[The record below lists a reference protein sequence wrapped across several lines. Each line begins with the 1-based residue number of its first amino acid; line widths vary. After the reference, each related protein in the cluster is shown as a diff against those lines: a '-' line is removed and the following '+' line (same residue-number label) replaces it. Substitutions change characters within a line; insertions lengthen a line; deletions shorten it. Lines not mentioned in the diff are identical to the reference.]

1 MKKYELKTYEQI
13 KEKALR
19 LLEFRAH
26 SEGELFQKLRQQ
38 GASEEHIEQV
48 LAFCREYGFVN
59 DEDFAIRKAR
69 DLQNIKKFGKHRI
82 MQELRAKGISGELAN
97 MAVSQL
103 DFEENDLKPMIEKKL
118 KGDFDKKN
126 IDKCIRYFIY
136 RGYDFGQ
143 IKNCIE
149 ELKGEIDDL

>member
-1 MKKYELKTYEQI
+1 MKKYELKTYEQV

-26 SEGELFQKLRQQ
+26 SEGELFQKLKQQ
-38 GASEEHIEQV
+38 GASEEHIEEV

-82 MQELRAKGISGELAN
+82 IQELRAKGISGELVD

>member
-1 MKKYELKTYEQI
+1 MKKYELKTYEQV

-26 SEGELFQKLRQQ
+26 SEGELFQKLKQQ
-38 GASEEHIEQV
+38 AASDEHIEEV

-82 MQELRAKGISGELAN
+82 IQELRAKGISGELVD

>member
-1 MKKYELKTYEQI
+1 
-13 KEKALR
+13 
-19 LLEFRAH
+19 
-26 SEGELFQKLRQQ
+26 
-38 GASEEHIEQV
+38 
-48 LAFCREYGFVN
+48 
-59 DEDFAIRKAR
+59 
-69 DLQNIKKFGKHRI
+69 

>member
-26 SEGELFQKLRQQ
+26 SEGELFQKHRKQ
-38 GASEEHIEQV
+38 GATEEHIEQV

-69 DLQNIKKFGKHRI
+69 DLQIIK
-82 MQELRAKGISGELAN
+82 
-97 MAVSQL
+97 
-103 DFEENDLKPMIEKKL
+103 
-118 KGDFDKKN
+118 
-126 IDKCIRYFIY
+126 
-136 RGYDFGQ
+136 
-143 IKNCIE
+143 
-149 ELKGEIDDL
+149 